1 MKSRVNERC
10 HRTLGHAFALAVLAV
25 ACAGALRADS
35 SAPATGHEFRFDGL
49 AVHLA
54 RRYGVWMAKGPRVVS
69 DSGEPLLAA
78 SAVEVDRYGRTAFAL
93 PLDED
98 GRIVLGSYVNDDT
111 GVRISC
117 EGYYSRQVSL
127 SHRCE
132 ETEIVLRRKRRPHP
146 MLSRK
151 IDVTLPMSAT
161 NAVVQIDL
169 VEGDL
174 LAPYGY
180 GIHADAEFRFDGLAE
195 PLFGRILPSRSTN
208 GVSGVMRMSEG
219 DFARQ
224 RNDVMVFLN
233 EGDGTGQMERAFDDD
248 FGMPY
253 EADDAI
259 CTNRMIRC
267 DIFGR
272 SFAFCFRVRG
282 HYGYTKGTP
291 IVGKSQR
298 YVHVRRQ
305 SVDRK
310 SMTLTSEPEDCFQIR
325 LKWCVNAEPGDRGL
339 EPDERRPVIPPPT
352 ERFVPSDTNLLAF
365 GVSPD
370 GRSAVCF
377 GRVSPSVR
385 VPDVFPRA
393 VYTAEPAKELPALET
408 LYIDQPSA
416 EIGAR
421 AFAGHAGLRS
431 VVLVAGS
438 LLRIQEEAFSNCP
451 KLNAFVV
458 LRPYDKLI
466 VAENAFAG
474 CAEDFAAVFVGR
486 FLDADVSPEN
496 RGKWTTIPC
505 VNVFPRQ
512 ISVPLDDYAS
522 AEELFGPSIDLDS
535 GSVQLS
541 ILRFD
546 GTRLERET
554 SDGKVFS
561 LGSNGRA
568 TKRRVAK

>member
-1 MKSRVNERC
+1 MESHAIDMRNSVF
-10 HRTLGHAFALAVLAV
+10 GHAFALAVLAV

-35 SAPATGHEFRFDGL
+35 SAPATGHEFRFDLL
-49 AVHLA
+49 ASHLA
-54 RRYGVWMAKGPRVVS
+54 RRYGVWMVKGPRVVS

-161 NAVVQIDL
+161 NAAIQVDL

-180 GIHADAEFRFDGLAE
+180 GIHADAEFRFDRPIDQRAALSSTCCFGF
-195 PLFGRILPSRSTN
+195 PRDDSGQLFL
-208 GVSGVMRMSEG
+208 
-219 DFARQ
+219 
-224 RNDVMVFLN
+224 LN
-233 EGDGTGQMERAFDDD
+233 EGDGIGLADRAFADD

-259 CTNRMIRC
+259 CTNRMLRC
-267 DIFGR
+267 DMLGHA
-272 SFAFCFRVRG
+272 FAVCFRVRG
-282 HYGYTKGTP
+282 RYGYTKGVP
-291 IVGKSQR
+291 LVCKSQR
-298 YVHVRRQ
+298 NVYVRRHH
-305 SVDRK
+305 VDREGWT
-310 SMTLTSEPEDCFQIR
+310 STSEPEDCLLIR
-325 LKWCVNAEPGDRGL
+325 LGWYINAEPGDRGL
-339 EPDERRPVIPPPT
+339 EPDERRRPRVPPPP

-385 VPDVFPRA
+385 VPDVFPHA
-393 VYTAEPAKELPALET
+393 VYTAEPAKDLPALET

-474 CAEDFAAVFVGR
+474 CTEDFAAIFVGR

-512 ISVPLDDYAS
+512 ISVPLDDYAR

-535 GSVQLS
+535 GSVELP

>member
-1 MKSRVNERC
+1 MESHAIDMRNSVF
-10 HRTLGHAFALAVLAV
+10 GHAFALAVLSV
-25 ACAGALRADS
+25 ACVGTLRADTPT
-35 SAPATGHEFRFDGL
+35 PAAEVAEFRL
-49 AVHLA
+49 APNLA
-54 RRYGVWMAKGPRVVS
+54 WRYGAWVAKGPRIVS
-69 DSGEPLLAA
+69 DSGEPLAA
-78 SAVEVDRYGRTAFAL
+78 ACVVELDRHGRNSVEL

-98 GRIVLGSYVNDDT
+98 GRIVLNCYVND
-111 GVRISC
+111 GKRIKVSC
-117 EGYYSRQVSL
+117 EGYYSRQFSL
-127 SHRCE
+127 SYECE
-132 ETEIVLRRKRRPHP
+132 GTEIVLRRKRRPHR
-146 MLSRK
+146 MLNRE
-151 IDVTLPMSAT
+151 IDVMLPMTAT
-161 NAVVQIDL
+161 NDVIQVDL

-180 GIHADAEFRFDGLAE
+180 GIHADAEFRFDRPIDTRVALSSHCFV
-195 PLFGRILPSRSTN
+195 PPRDD
-208 GVSGVMRMSEG
+208 SGQM
-219 DFARQ
+219 FL
-224 RNDVMVFLN
+224 LN

-339 EPDERRPVIPPPT
+339 EPDERRPVIPPPP

-370 GRSAVCF
+370 GRSALCF
-377 GRVSPSVR
+377 GCVSPFVR

-393 VYTAEPAKELPALET
+393 VYTSNPAKDLPALET

-416 EIGAR
+416 EIGAG

-431 VVLVAGS
+431 VVLLGGS
-438 LLRIQEEAFSNCP
+438 LARIQEKAFANCP
-451 KLNAFVV
+451 QLNAFVV
-458 LRPYDKLI
+458 LRPNDRLV
-466 VAENAFAG
+466 VAEDAFAG
-474 CAEDFAAVFVGR
+474 CAEDFAAVFVGQHR
-486 FLDADVSPEN
+486 FADADSSPES

-505 VNVFPRQ
+505 ANVFPRQ
-512 ISVPLDDYAS
+512 ISVPLDFMM
-522 AEELFGPSIDLDS
+522 AEKSFGPSVDLDS
-535 GSVQLS
+535 GRVELPL
-541 ILRFD
+541 LRFD
-546 GTRLERET
+546 GARLERET

-561 LGSNGRA
+561 LDSSGRE
-568 TKRRVAK
+568 TKRRVAR

>member
-1 MKSRVNERC
+1 MESHAIDMRNSVF
-10 HRTLGHAFALAVLAV
+10 GHAFALAVLSV
-25 ACAGALRADS
+25 ACVGTLRADTPT
-35 SAPATGHEFRFDGL
+35 PAAEVAEFRL
-49 AVHLA
+49 APNLA
-54 RRYGVWMAKGPRVVS
+54 WRYGAWVAKGPRIVS
-69 DSGEPLLAA
+69 DSGEPLAA
-78 SAVEVDRYGRTAFAL
+78 ARVVELDRHGRNSVEL

-98 GRIVLGSYVNDDT
+98 GRIVLNCYVND
-111 GVRISC
+111 GKRIKVSC
-117 EGYYSRQVSL
+117 EGYYSRQFSL
-127 SHRCE
+127 SSDCG

-146 MLSRK
+146 MLNLEV
-151 IDVTLPMSAT
+151 DVTLPMSAT

-180 GIHADAEFRFDGLAE
+180 GIHADAEFRFD
-195 PLFGRILPSRSTN
+195 
-208 GVSGVMRMSEG
+208 
-219 DFARQ
+219 
-224 RNDVMVFLN
+224 
-233 EGDGTGQMERAFDDD
+233 
-248 FGMPY
+248 
-253 EADDAI
+253 
-259 CTNRMIRC
+259 

-339 EPDERRPVIPPPT
+339 EPDERRPVIPPPP

-370 GRSAVCF
+370 GRSALCF
-377 GRVSPSVR
+377 GCVSPFVR

-393 VYTAEPAKELPALET
+393 VYTAEPAKDLPALET

-416 EIGAR
+416 EIGAG

-431 VVLVAGS
+431 VALLGGS
-438 LLRIQEEAFSNCP
+438 LARIQEKAFANCP
-451 KLNAFVV
+451 QLNAFVV
-458 LRPYDKLI
+458 LRPNDRLV
-466 VAENAFAG
+466 VAEDAFAG
-474 CAEDFAAVFVGR
+474 CAEDFAAVFVGQHR
-486 FLDADVSPEN
+486 FAEDDSSLEN
-496 RGKWTTIPC
+496 RGKWTSIPC
-505 VNVFPRQ
+505 TNVFPRQ
-512 ISVPLDDYAS
+512 VNVPLDFMRA
-522 AEELFGPSIDLDS
+522 AESFGPSVDLDL
-535 GSVQLS
+535 GRVELP

-561 LGSNGRA
+561 LDSSGRE
-568 TKRRVAK
+568 TKRRVAR

>member
-1 MKSRVNERC
+1 MEGHAIDMRNSVF
-10 HRTLGHAFALAVLAV
+10 GHAFALAVLSV
-25 ACAGALRADS
+25 ACVGTLRADTPT
-35 SAPATGHEFRFDGL
+35 PAAEVAEFRL
-49 AVHLA
+49 APNLA
-54 RRYGVWMAKGPRVVS
+54 WRYGAWVAKGPRIVS
-69 DSGEPLLAA
+69 DSGEPLAA
-78 SAVEVDRYGRTAFAL
+78 ARVVELDRHGRNSVEL

-98 GRIVLGSYVNDDT
+98 GRIVLNCYVND
-111 GVRISC
+111 GKRIKVSC
-117 EGYYSRQVSL
+117 EGYYSRQFSL
-127 SHRCE
+127 SSDCG

-146 MLSRK
+146 MLNHEV
-151 IDVTLPMSAT
+151 DVTLPMSAT

-208 GVSGVMRMSEG
+208 GVSSVMRMSEG

-339 EPDERRPVIPPPT
+339 EPDERRPVIPPPP

-370 GRSAVCF
+370 GRSALCF
-377 GRVSPSVR
+377 GCVSPFVR

-393 VYTAEPAKELPALET
+393 VYTAEPAKDLPALET

-416 EIGAR
+416 EIGAG

-431 VVLVAGS
+431 VALLGGS
-438 LLRIQEEAFSNCP
+438 LARIQEKAFANCP
-451 KLNAFVV
+451 QLNAFVV
-458 LRPYDKLI
+458 LRPNDRLV
-466 VAENAFAG
+466 VAEDAFAG
-474 CAEDFAAVFVGR
+474 CAEDFAAVFVGQHR
-486 FLDADVSPEN
+486 FAEDDSSLEN
-496 RGKWTTIPC
+496 RGKWTSIPC
-505 VNVFPRQ
+505 TNVFPRQ
-512 ISVPLDDYAS
+512 VNVPLDFMRA
-522 AEELFGPSIDLDS
+522 AESFGPSVDLDL
-535 GSVQLS
+535 GRVELP

-561 LGSNGRA
+561 LDSSGRE
-568 TKRRVAK
+568 TKRRVAR